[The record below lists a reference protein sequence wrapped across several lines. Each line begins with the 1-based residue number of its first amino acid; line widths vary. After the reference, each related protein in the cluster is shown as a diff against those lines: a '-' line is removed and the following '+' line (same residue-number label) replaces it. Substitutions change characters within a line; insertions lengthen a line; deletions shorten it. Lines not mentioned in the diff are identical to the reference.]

1 MGKATGFMEFSRKNC
16 SREDALS
23 RINHW
28 NEFDTPLTEEERKE
42 QGARC
47 MDCGVPFCQSGIMLN
62 GMATG
67 CPLHNLIPE
76 WNNFV
81 YLGKWKLGLERL
93 LKTSNFPEF
102 TSRVCPALCE
112 NACTCGLHG
121 DAVTVKANEKYL
133 IEKGF
138 SEGIIKANP
147 PQIRTGKKV
156 AVIGSGPSGLACSDF
171 LNKLGHSVTVYERED
186 RVGGLMMYGIPNMKL
201 EKTVIERRVNLLKE
215 EGITFKTCVN
225 VGIDITFNELDK
237 EYDAIVVTIGAS
249 KPRDL
254 KVPGRELNGIHFA
267 VKYLTNNTKRVV
279 GSVFNKG
286 ADIIATDKDVIVIGG
301 GDTGTDCVGTALRQG
316 CKSVNQFEIM
326 GEPLKTRGENNPW
339 PEYAKILKV
348 DYGQEEY
355 IAKFGHDPRMYL
367 TSVKEFYGD
376 KNGDV
381 KSLKTV
387 DVEWVKDE
395 NGRMS
400 LKEIEGS
407 EKIWNADLVLI
418 AMGFTGVED
427 YIAKDLGVQLNS
439 RGSINATDVD
449 YKTSKDNVFVAGDA
463 RRGPSLVV
471 WGIAEGRN
479 AALSVDKYLME

>member
-1 MGKATGFMEFSRKNC
+1 MGKSTGFIEFSRKNC
-16 SREDALS
+16 IRENELK

-47 MDCGVPFCQSGIMLN
+47 MDCGVPFCQSGIILN
-62 GMATG
+62 NMATG
-67 CPLHNLIPE
+67 CPLNNLIPE
-76 WNNFV
+76 WNNFI

-121 DAVTVKANEKYL
+121 NSVSVKANEKYL

-147 PQIRTGKKV
+147 PKIRTGKKV
-156 AVIGSGPSGLACSDF
+156 AIIGSGPSGLACADF
-171 LNKLGHSVTVYERED
+171 LNRLGHNVTVYERED
-186 RVGGLMMYGIPNMKL
+186 HVGGLMMYGIPNMKL
-201 EKTVIERRVNLLKE
+201 EKNIIKRRVDILKE
-215 EGITFKTCVN
+215 EGIIFKTCVN
-225 VGIDITFNELDK
+225 VGIDISVEELNK
-237 EYDAIVVTIGAS
+237 EYDAIVITVGAS

-254 KVPGRELNGIHFA
+254 KVSGRELNGIYFA
-267 VKYLTNNTKRVV
+267 VKYLTNNTKRII
-279 GSVFNKG
+279 GSNFNKG
-286 ADIIATDKDVIVIGG
+286 LDILATNKDVIIIGG
-301 GDTGTDCVGTALRQG
+301 GDTGTDCVGTAIRQG

-326 GEPLKTRGENNPW
+326 GEPLKVRGENNPW
-339 PEYAKILKV
+339 PEYAKILKI
-348 DYGQEEY
+348 DYGQEEC
-355 IAKFGHDPRMYL
+355 IAKFGHDPRRYL

-376 KNGDV
+376 ENGNV

-387 DVEWVKDE
+387 DVEWIKNKD
-395 NGRMS
+395 GKMV

-427 YIAKDLGVQLNS
+427 YIVKDLGVEINN
-439 RGSINATDVD
+439 RGSINANDID
-449 YKTSKDNVFVAGDA
+449 YKTSNDKIFVAGDA

-471 WGIAEGRN
+471 WGITEGRN
-479 AALSVDKYLME
+479 VALSVMTIFF

>member
-1 MGKATGFMEFSRKNC
+1 MGKSTGFIEFSRKNC
-16 SREDALS
+16 IRENELK

-47 MDCGVPFCQSGIMLN
+47 MDCGVPFCQSGIILN
-62 GMATG
+62 NMATG
-67 CPLHNLIPE
+67 CPLNNLIPE
-76 WNNFV
+76 WNNFI

-121 DAVTVKANEKYL
+121 DSVSVKANEKYL

-147 PQIRTGKKV
+147 PKIRTGKKV
-156 AVIGSGPSGLACSDF
+156 AIIGSGPSGLACADF
-171 LNKLGHSVTVYERED
+171 LNKLGHNVTVYERED
-186 RVGGLMMYGIPNMKL
+186 HVGGLMMYGIPNMKL
-201 EKTVIERRVNLLKE
+201 EKNIIKRRVDILKE
-215 EGITFKTCVN
+215 EGIIFKTCVN
-225 VGIDITFNELDK
+225 VGIDVSVEELNK
-237 EYDAIVVTIGAS
+237 EYDAIVITVGAS

-254 KVPGRELNGIHFA
+254 KVSGRELNGIYFA
-267 VKYLTNNTKRVV
+267 VKYLTNNTKRII
-279 GSVFNKG
+279 GSNFNKG
-286 ADIIATDKDVIVIGG
+286 LDILATNKDVIIIGG
-301 GDTGTDCVGTALRQG
+301 GDTGTDCVGTAIRQG

-326 GEPLKTRGENNPW
+326 GEPLKVRGENNPW
-339 PEYAKILKV
+339 PEYAKILKI
-348 DYGQEEY
+348 DYGQEEC
-355 IAKFGHDPRMYL
+355 IAKFGHDPRRYL

-376 KNGDV
+376 ENGKV

-387 DVEWVKDE
+387 DVEWIKNKD
-395 NGRMS
+395 GKMV
-400 LKEIEGS
+400 LKEVEGS

-427 YIAKDLGVQLNS
+427 YIVKDLGVEINN
-439 RGSINATDVD
+439 RGSINANDID
-449 YKTSKDNVFVAGDA
+449 YKTSNDKIFVAGDA

-471 WGIAEGRN
+471 WGITEGRN
-479 AALSVDKYLME
+479 VALSVDKYLMK

>member
-1 MGKATGFMEFSRKNC
+1 MGKSTGFIEFSRKNC
-16 SREDALS
+16 IRENELK

-47 MDCGVPFCQSGIMLN
+47 MDCGVPFCQSGIILN
-62 GMATG
+62 NMATG
-67 CPLHNLIPE
+67 CPLNNLIPE
-76 WNNFV
+76 WNNFI

-121 DAVTVKANEKYL
+121 NSVSVKANEKYL

-147 PQIRTGKKV
+147 PKIRTGKKV
-156 AVIGSGPSGLACSDF
+156 AIIGSGPSGLACADF
-171 LNKLGHSVTVYERED
+171 LNKLGHNVTVYERED
-186 RVGGLMMYGIPNMKL
+186 HVGGLMMYGIPNMKL
-201 EKTVIERRVNLLKE
+201 EKNIIKRRVDILKE
-215 EGITFKTCVN
+215 EGIIFKTCVN
-225 VGIDITFNELDK
+225 VGIDVSVEELNK
-237 EYDAIVVTIGAS
+237 EYDAIVITVGAS

-254 KVPGRELNGIHFA
+254 KVSGRELNGIYFA
-267 VKYLTNNTKRVV
+267 VKYLTNNTKRII
-279 GSVFNKG
+279 GSNFNKG
-286 ADIIATDKDVIVIGG
+286 LDILATNKDVIIIGG
-301 GDTGTDCVGTALRQG
+301 GDTGTDCVGTAIRQG

-326 GEPLKTRGENNPW
+326 GEPLKVRGENNPW
-339 PEYAKILKV
+339 PEYAKILKI
-348 DYGQEEY
+348 DYGQEEC
-355 IAKFGHDPRMYL
+355 IAKFGHDPRRYL

-376 KNGDV
+376 ENGNV

-387 DVEWVKDE
+387 DVEWIKNKD
-395 NGRMS
+395 GKMV
-400 LKEIEGS
+400 LKEVEGS

-427 YIAKDLGVQLNS
+427 YIVKDLGVEINN
-439 RGSINATDVD
+439 RGSINANDID
-449 YKTSKDNVFVAGDA
+449 YKTSNDKIFVAGDA

-471 WGIAEGRN
+471 WGITEGRN
-479 AALSVDKYLME
+479 VALSVDKYLMK

>member
-1 MGKATGFMEFSRKNC
+1 MGKSTGFIEFSRKNC
-16 SREDALS
+16 IRENELK

-47 MDCGVPFCQSGIMLN
+47 MDCGVPFCQSGIILN
-62 GMATG
+62 NMATG
-67 CPLHNLIPE
+67 CPLNNLIPE
-76 WNNFV
+76 WNNFI

-121 DAVTVKANEKYL
+121 DSVSVKANEKYL

-147 PQIRTGKKV
+147 PKIRTGKKV
-156 AVIGSGPSGLACSDF
+156 AIIGSGPSGLACADF
-171 LNKLGHSVTVYERED
+171 LNKLGHNVTVYERED
-186 RVGGLMMYGIPNMKL
+186 HVGGLMMYGIPNMKL
-201 EKTVIERRVNLLKE
+201 EKNIIKRRVDILKE
-215 EGITFKTCVN
+215 EGIIFKTCVN
-225 VGIDITFNELDK
+225 VGIDVSVEELNK
-237 EYDAIVVTIGAS
+237 EYDAIVITVGAS

-254 KVPGRELNGIHFA
+254 KVSGRELNGIYFA
-267 VKYLTNNTKRVV
+267 VKYLTNNTKRII
-279 GSVFNKG
+279 GSNFNKG
-286 ADIIATDKDVIVIGG
+286 LDILATNKDVIIIGG
-301 GDTGTDCVGTALRQG
+301 GDTGTDCVGTAIRQG

-326 GEPLKTRGENNPW
+326 GEPLKVRGENNPW
-339 PEYAKILKV
+339 PEYAKILKI
-348 DYGQEEY
+348 DYGQEEC
-355 IAKFGHDPRMYL
+355 IAKFGRDPRRYL

-376 KNGDV
+376 ENGNV

-387 DVEWVKDE
+387 DVEWIKNKD
-395 NGRMS
+395 GKMV
-400 LKEIEGS
+400 LKEVEGS

-427 YIAKDLGVQLNS
+427 YIVKDLGVEINN
-439 RGSINATDVD
+439 RGSINANDID
-449 YKTSKDNVFVAGDA
+449 YKTSNDKIFVAGDA

-471 WGIAEGRN
+471 WGITEGRN
-479 AALSVDKYLME
+479 VALSVDKYLMK

>member
-1 MGKATGFMEFSRKNC
+1 MGKSTGFIEFSRKNC
-16 SREDALS
+16 IRENELK

-47 MDCGVPFCQSGIMLN
+47 MDCGVPFCQSGIILN
-62 GMATG
+62 NMATG
-67 CPLHNLIPE
+67 CPLNNLIPE
-76 WNNFV
+76 WNNFI

-121 DAVTVKANEKYL
+121 DSVSVKANEKYL

-147 PQIRTGKKV
+147 PKIRTGKKV
-156 AVIGSGPSGLACSDF
+156 AIIGSGPSGLACADF
-171 LNKLGHSVTVYERED
+171 LNKLGHNVTVYERED
-186 RVGGLMMYGIPNMKL
+186 HVGGLMMYGIPNMKL
-201 EKTVIERRVNLLKE
+201 EKNIIKRRVDILKE
-215 EGITFKTCVN
+215 EGIIFKTCVN
-225 VGIDITFNELDK
+225 VGIDVSVEELNK
-237 EYDAIVVTIGAS
+237 EYDAIVITVGAS

-254 KVPGRELNGIHFA
+254 KVSGRELNGIYFA
-267 VKYLTNNTKRVV
+267 VKYLTNNTKRII
-279 GSVFNKG
+279 GSNFNKG
-286 ADIIATDKDVIVIGG
+286 LDILATNKDVIIIGG
-301 GDTGTDCVGTALRQG
+301 GDTGTDCVGTAIRQG

-326 GEPLKTRGENNPW
+326 GEPLKVREENNPW
-339 PEYAKILKV
+339 PEYAKILKI
-348 DYGQEEY
+348 DYGQEEC
-355 IAKFGHDPRMYL
+355 IAKFGHDPRRYL

-376 KNGDV
+376 ENGNV

-387 DVEWVKDE
+387 DVEWIKNKD
-395 NGRMS
+395 GKMV
-400 LKEIEGS
+400 LKEVEGS

-427 YIAKDLGVQLNS
+427 YIVKDLGVEINN
-439 RGSINATDVD
+439 RGSINANDID
-449 YKTSKDNVFVAGDA
+449 YKTSNDKIFVAGDA

-471 WGIAEGRN
+471 WGITEGRN
-479 AALSVDKYLME
+479 VALSVDKYLMK

>member
-1 MGKATGFMEFSRKNC
+1 MGKSTGFIEFSRKNC
-16 SREDALS
+16 IRENELK

-47 MDCGVPFCQSGIMLN
+47 MDCGVPFCQSGIILN
-62 GMATG
+62 NMATG
-67 CPLHNLIPE
+67 CPLNNLIPE
-76 WNNFV
+76 WNNFI

-121 DAVTVKANEKYL
+121 NSVSVKANEKYL

-147 PQIRTGKKV
+147 PKIRTGKKV
-156 AVIGSGPSGLACSDF
+156 AIIGSGPSGLACADF
-171 LNKLGHSVTVYERED
+171 LNRLGHNVTVYERED
-186 RVGGLMMYGIPNMKL
+186 HVGGLMMYGIPNMKL
-201 EKTVIERRVNLLKE
+201 EKNIIKRRVDILKE
-215 EGITFKTCVN
+215 EGIIFKTCVN
-225 VGIDITFNELDK
+225 VGIDVSVEELNK
-237 EYDAIVVTIGAS
+237 EYDAIVITVGAS

-254 KVPGRELNGIHFA
+254 KVSGRELNGIYFA
-267 VKYLTNNTKRVV
+267 VKYLTNNTKRII
-279 GSVFNKG
+279 GSNFNKG
-286 ADIIATDKDVIVIGG
+286 LDILATNKDVIIIGG
-301 GDTGTDCVGTALRQG
+301 GDTGTDCVGTAIRQG

-326 GEPLKTRGENNPW
+326 GEPLKVRGENNPW
-339 PEYAKILKV
+339 PEYAKILKI
-348 DYGQEEY
+348 DYGQEEC
-355 IAKFGHDPRMYL
+355 IAKFGHDPRRYL

-376 KNGDV
+376 ENGNV

-387 DVEWVKDE
+387 DVEWIKNKD
-395 NGRMS
+395 GKMV
-400 LKEIEGS
+400 LKEVEGS

-427 YIAKDLGVQLNS
+427 YIVKDLGVEINN
-439 RGSINATDVD
+439 RGSINANDID
-449 YKTSKDNVFVAGDA
+449 YKTSNDKIFVAGDA

-471 WGIAEGRN
+471 WGITEGRN
-479 AALSVDKYLME
+479 VALSVDKYLMK

>member
-1 MGKATGFMEFSRKNC
+1 MGKVTGFIEFSRKNC
-16 SREDALS
+16 DKEDALN

-28 NEFDTPLTEEERKE
+28 DEFDTPITEDERKN

-47 MDCGVPFCQSGIMLN
+47 MDCGIPFCQSGIILN
-62 GMATG
+62 GMTSG
-67 CPLHNLIPE
+67 CPLYNLIPE
-76 WNNFV
+76 WNNLI
-81 YLGKWKLGLERL
+81 YLGKWELGLERL

-112 NACTCGLHG
+112 NSCTCGLHG
-121 DAVTVKANEKYL
+121 DAVTIKANEKYL

-138 SEGIIKANP
+138 SEGLIKATP
-147 PQIRTGKKV
+147 PEIRTNKKV
-156 AVIGSGPSGLACSDF
+156 AIIGSGPAGLAAADF

-186 RVGGLMMYGIPNMKL
+186 RIGGLMMYGIPNMKL
-201 EKTVIERRVNLLKE
+201 GKNIIERRVNILKE
-215 EGITFKTCVN
+215 EGVIFKTCIN
-225 VGIDITFNELDK
+225 VGVDITFSQLDK

-249 KPRDL
+249 NPRDL

-267 VKYLTNNTKRVV
+267 VKYLTNNTKRLI
-279 GSVFNKG
+279 GSEFNKG
-286 ADIIATDKDVIVIGG
+286 VDILAADKNVIVIGG

-326 GEPLKTRGENNPW
+326 GEPLISRGDNNPW
-339 PEYAKILKV
+339 PEYAKILKI

-355 IAKFGHDPRMYL
+355 IAKFGRDPRRYL

-376 KNGDV
+376 ENGNV

-387 DVEWVKDE
+387 DVEWVNGE
-395 NGRMS
+395 EGRMN
-400 LKEIEGS
+400 LKEVEGS
-407 EKIWNADLVLI
+407 EKIWKADLVLI

-427 YIAKDLGVQLNS
+427 YIAKDLEIDLTN
-439 RGSINATDVD
+439 RGNINANDID
-449 YKTSKDNVFVAGDA
+449 YRTSNEKIFVAGDA

-471 WGIAEGRN
+471 WAMAEGRN
-479 AALSVDKYLME
+479 VALSVDKYLME

>member
-1 MGKATGFMEFSRKNC
+1 MGKSTGFIEFSRKNC
-16 SREDALS
+16 IRENELK

-47 MDCGVPFCQSGIMLN
+47 MDCGVPFCQSGIILN
-62 GMATG
+62 NMATG
-67 CPLHNLIPE
+67 CPLNNLIPE
-76 WNNFV
+76 WTNFI
-81 YLGKWKLGLERL
+81 YLGKWELGLERL

-121 DAVTVKANEKYL
+121 DSVSVKANEKYL

-147 PQIRTGKKV
+147 PKIRTGKKV
-156 AVIGSGPSGLACSDF
+156 AIIGSGPSGLACADF
-171 LNKLGHSVTVYERED
+171 LNKLGHNVTVYERED
-186 RVGGLMMYGIPNMKL
+186 HIGGLMMYGIPNMKL
-201 EKTVIERRVNLLKE
+201 EKNIIKRRVDILKE
-215 EGITFKTCVN
+215 EGIIFKTCVN
-225 VGIDITFNELDK
+225 VGIDVSVEELNK
-237 EYDAIVVTIGAS
+237 EYDAIVITVGAS

-254 KVPGRELNGIHFA
+254 KVSGRELNGIYFA
-267 VKYLTNNTKRVV
+267 VKYLTNNTKRII
-279 GSVFNKG
+279 GSNFNKG
-286 ADIIATDKDVIVIGG
+286 LDILATNKDVIIIGG
-301 GDTGTDCVGTALRQG
+301 GDTGTDCVGTAIRQG

-326 GEPLKTRGENNPW
+326 GEPLKVRGENNPW
-339 PEYAKILKV
+339 PEYAKILKI
-348 DYGQEEY
+348 DYGQEEC
-355 IAKFGHDPRMYL
+355 IAKFGRDPRRYL

-376 KNGDV
+376 ENGNV

-387 DVEWVKDE
+387 DVEWIKNKD
-395 NGRMS
+395 GKMV
-400 LKEIEGS
+400 LKEVEGS

-427 YIAKDLGVQLNS
+427 YIVKDLGVEINN
-439 RGSINATDVD
+439 RGSINANDID
-449 YKTSKDNVFVAGDA
+449 YKTSNDKIFVAGDA

-471 WGIAEGRN
+471 WGITEGRN
-479 AALSVDKYLME
+479 VALSVDKYLMK

>member
-1 MGKATGFMEFSRKNC
+1 MGKSTGFIEFSRKNC
-16 SREDALS
+16 IRENELK

-47 MDCGVPFCQSGIMLN
+47 MDCGVPFCQSGIILN
-62 GMATG
+62 NMATG
-67 CPLHNLIPE
+67 CPLNNLIPE
-76 WNNFV
+76 WNNFI

-121 DAVTVKANEKYL
+121 DSVSVKANEKYL

-147 PQIRTGKKV
+147 PKIRTGKKV
-156 AVIGSGPSGLACSDF
+156 AIIGSGPSGLACADF
-171 LNKLGHSVTVYERED
+171 LNKLGHNVTVYERED
-186 RVGGLMMYGIPNMKL
+186 HVGGLMMYGIPNMKL
-201 EKTVIERRVNLLKE
+201 EKNIIKRRVDILKE
-215 EGITFKTCVN
+215 EGIIFKTCVN
-225 VGIDITFNELDK
+225 VGIDISVEELNK
-237 EYDAIVVTIGAS
+237 EYDAIVITVGAS

-254 KVPGRELNGIHFA
+254 KVSGRELNGIYFA
-267 VKYLTNNTKRVV
+267 VKYLTNNTKRII
-279 GSVFNKG
+279 GSNFNKG
-286 ADIIATDKDVIVIGG
+286 LDILATNKDVIIIGG
-301 GDTGTDCVGTALRQG
+301 GDTGTDCVGTAIRQG

-326 GEPLKTRGENNPW
+326 GEPLKVRGENNPW
-339 PEYAKILKV
+339 PEYAKILKI
-348 DYGQEEY
+348 DYGQEEC
-355 IAKFGHDPRMYL
+355 IAKFGHDPRRYL

-376 KNGDV
+376 ENGNV

-387 DVEWVKDE
+387 DVEWIKNKD
-395 NGRMS
+395 GKMV

-427 YIAKDLGVQLNS
+427 YIVKDLGVEINN
-439 RGSINATDVD
+439 RGSINANDID
-449 YKTSKDNVFVAGDA
+449 YKTSNDKIFVAGDA

-471 WGIAEGRN
+471 WGITEGRN
-479 AALSVDKYLME
+479 VALSVDKYLMK

>member
-1 MGKATGFMEFSRKNC
+1 MGKSTGFIEFSRKNC
-16 SREDALS
+16 IRENELK

-47 MDCGVPFCQSGIMLN
+47 MDCGVPFCQSGIILN
-62 GMATG
+62 NMATG
-67 CPLHNLIPE
+67 CPLNNLIPE
-76 WNNFV
+76 WNNFI

-121 DAVTVKANEKYL
+121 NSVSVKANEKYL

-147 PQIRTGKKV
+147 PKIRTGKKV
-156 AVIGSGPSGLACSDF
+156 AIIGSGPSGLACADF
-171 LNKLGHSVTVYERED
+171 LNRLGHNVTVYERED
-186 RVGGLMMYGIPNMKL
+186 HVGGLMMYGIPNMKL
-201 EKTVIERRVNLLKE
+201 EKNIIKRRVDILKE
-215 EGITFKTCVN
+215 EGIIFKTCVN
-225 VGIDITFNELDK
+225 VGIDISVEELNK
-237 EYDAIVVTIGAS
+237 EYDAIVITVGAS

-254 KVPGRELNGIHFA
+254 KVSGRELNGIYFA
-267 VKYLTNNTKRVV
+267 VKYLTNNTKRII
-279 GSVFNKG
+279 GSNFNKG
-286 ADIIATDKDVIVIGG
+286 LDILATNKDVIIIGG
-301 GDTGTDCVGTALRQG
+301 GDTGTDCVGTAIRQG

-326 GEPLKTRGENNPW
+326 GEPLKVRGENNPW
-339 PEYAKILKV
+339 PEYAKILKI
-348 DYGQEEY
+348 DYGQEEC
-355 IAKFGHDPRMYL
+355 IAKFGHDPRRYL

-376 KNGDV
+376 ENGNV

-387 DVEWVKDE
+387 DVEWIKNKD
-395 NGRMS
+395 GKMV

-427 YIAKDLGVQLNS
+427 YIVKDLGVEINN
-439 RGSINATDVD
+439 RGSINANDID
-449 YKTSKDNVFVAGDA
+449 YKTSNDKIFVAGDA
-463 RRGPSLVV
+463 RRDRKSVV
-471 WGIAEGRN
+471 
-479 AALSVDKYLME
+479 

>member
-1 MGKATGFMEFSRKNC
+1 MGKSTGFIEFSRKNC
-16 SREDALS
+16 IRENELK

-47 MDCGVPFCQSGIMLN
+47 MDCGVPFCQSGIILN
-62 GMATG
+62 NMATG
-67 CPLHNLIPE
+67 CPLNNLIPE
-76 WNNFV
+76 WNNFI
-81 YLGKWKLGLERL
+81 YLGKWELGLERL

-121 DAVTVKANEKYL
+121 DSVSVKANEKYL

-147 PQIRTGKKV
+147 PKIRTGKKV
-156 AVIGSGPSGLACSDF
+156 AIIASGPSGLACADF
-171 LNKLGHSVTVYERED
+171 LNKLGHNVTVYERED
-186 RVGGLMMYGIPNMKL
+186 HIGGLMMYGIPNMKL
-201 EKTVIERRVNLLKE
+201 EKNIIKRRVDILKE
-215 EGITFKTCVN
+215 EGIIFKTCVN
-225 VGIDITFNELDK
+225 VGIDVSVEELNK
-237 EYDAIVVTIGAS
+237 EYDAIVITVGAS

-254 KVPGRELNGIHFA
+254 KVSGRELNGIYFA
-267 VKYLTNNTKRVV
+267 VKYLTNNTKRII
-279 GSVFNKG
+279 GSNFNKG
-286 ADIIATDKDVIVIGG
+286 LDILATNKDVIIIGG
-301 GDTGTDCVGTALRQG
+301 GDTGTDCVGTAIRQG

-326 GEPLKTRGENNPW
+326 GEPLKVRGENNPW
-339 PEYAKILKV
+339 PEYAKLLKI
-348 DYGQEEY
+348 DYGQEEC
-355 IAKFGHDPRMYL
+355 IAKFGRDPRRYL

-376 KNGDV
+376 ENGNV

-387 DVEWVKDE
+387 DVEWIKNKD
-395 NGRMS
+395 GKMV
-400 LKEIEGS
+400 LKEVEGS

-427 YIAKDLGVQLNS
+427 YIVKDLGVEINN
-439 RGSINATDVD
+439 RGSINANDID
-449 YKTSKDNVFVAGDA
+449 YKTSNDKIFVAGDA

-471 WGIAEGRN
+471 WGITEGRN
-479 AALSVDKYLME
+479 VALSVDKYLMK